1 MSLNSEKRKEKIRE
15 LIEKEG
21 SISVSELV
29 RILNVSEVTIRK
41 DLEELKKEGIL
52 MRTYGG
58 AVKTEI
64 PFPENLVFREKLK
77 KNIKE
82 KKTIART
89 SLKYIKE
96 GETIFLDSGTTTLE
110 IAKLLKEKN
119 MSITVI
125 TNSFPVLSELNNS
138 NSIKL
143 FFLGGFL
150 RKEHFDFY
158 GPFTIEE
165 IKKLSFTSAFL
176 GVDGISGEVGLTTTD
191 TETAKIE
198 EAVIEKAREINIVV
212 DHSKIGKISPIP
224 YGEIIKKKTKKRI
237 ITDKKAPKKEINK
250 LKKFGFEI
258 VIGVR
263 IK

>member
-1 MSLNSEKRKEKIRE
+1 MSLNSEKRKEKIKE
-15 LIEKEG
+15 IIEKKG
-21 SISVSELV
+21 SVSVSELV
-29 RILNVSEVTIRK
+29 GIFNVSEVTIRK
-41 DLEELKKEGIL
+41 DLEELKEDGIL

-58 AVKTEI
+58 AVKAEI
-64 PFPENLVFREKLK
+64 PFPENLIFREKLK

-82 KKTIART
+82 KKAIASV

-119 MSITVI
+119 ISVTII
-125 TNSFPVLSELNNS
+125 TNSFPVLRVLNNS

-150 RKEHFDFY
+150 RREHFDFY
-158 GPFTIEE
+158 GPFTVDE

-191 TETAKIE
+191 IETAKIE

-224 YGEIIKKKTKKRI
+224 YGEIIKKKMKKRI
-237 ITDKKAPKKEINK
+237 ITDSKAPKKEINK
-250 LKKFGFEI
+250 LKRFGFEI
-258 VIGVR
+258 ITGD
-263 IK
+263 